1 MPPRVCSTSL
11 PALDAAVC
19 QVARAAAAPSAT
31 ATTATRSTPCLA
43 RNFTTTQSRA
53 KITVARHNMYKWL
66 KRAERDIEGAKG
78 PQYLGPHLDQPFPNN
93 PLFRSQPV
101 LSEYM
106 RELIYDKVVGQ
117 GEALKAVSQELQ
129 VDVNRVAAV
138 VRLKQVE
145 RNMVKEVSLAVI
157 FLFPSL
163 SHPSTQYR
171 VSGGSTTF
179 YVMKLYTNSISL
191 EDIPRGYICAFYLSD

>member
-1 MPPRVCSTSL
+1 
-11 PALDAAVC
+11 
-19 QVARAAAAPSAT
+19 
-31 ATTATRSTPCLA
+31 
-43 RNFTTTQSRA
+43 
-53 KITVARHNMYKWL
+53 MYKWL
-66 KRAERDIEGAKG
+66 ERAERDIEGAKG
-78 PQYLGPHLDQPFPNN
+78 PRYLGPHLDQPFPNN

-145 RNMVKEVSLAVI
+145 RNMVKEVSLAI
-157 FLFPSL
+157 FPFFFPLYPILGRKSAEDQRR
-163 SHPSTQYR
+163 ST
-171 VSGGSTTF
+171 
-179 YVMKLYTNSISL
+179 
-191 EDIPRGYICAFYLSD
+191 